1 MLVLGGS
8 CGAEPRFKVNTGGLF
23 VVAIRLFILSLAL
36 ITDGADLV
44 TQPADCCSW
53 GEIKVSEGNSE
64 GDVYWGGVEADDS
77 WLALDVWCTKTSW
90 VVIER
95 L

>member
-44 TQPADCCSW
+44 TQPADCCS
-53 GEIKVSEGNSE
+53 
-64 GDVYWGGVEADDS
+64 
-77 WLALDVWCTKTSW
+77 
-90 VVIER
+90 
-95 L
+95 